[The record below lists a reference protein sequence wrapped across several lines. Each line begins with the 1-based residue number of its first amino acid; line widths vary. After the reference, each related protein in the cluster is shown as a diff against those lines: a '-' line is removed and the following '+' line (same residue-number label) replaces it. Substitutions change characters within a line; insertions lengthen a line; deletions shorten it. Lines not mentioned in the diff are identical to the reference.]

1 MATNTRSNTSINN
14 SEDSSEAPAASE
26 CIPWLFV
33 LIIECLA
40 IVILNIITIIVFV
53 KQRQLQRRSTYL
65 IIHLAIVDLLVGGVS
80 GPVYIAGKKISC
92 DKWRYHSVISVTL
105 LFQFI
110 SVMNLAAISLE
121 RLHATFRPIQHR
133 LLSNWHYGV
142 IIFVMW
148 FISVVLS
155 SIPVVL
161 HQLFTRSL
169 KLLTYYYYIYFSID
183 IFFILVICASYI
195 SILAKVRCSPR
206 PRHDGGSNREQ
217 RLTTT
222 LLMMTLASLLTWL
235 PELFFF
241 FIKSTPYFK
250 DYLKIS
256 VHTTARLGFVLTTLA
271 IANSLVNPILYAA
284 RMVEFRTVL
293 SQLCKGTEN
302 QTESQDIQLNIR
314 MP

>member
-14 SEDSSEAPAASE
+14 SEDSSEASAASE

-40 IVILNIITIIVFV
+40 VVILNIITIIVFL

-65 IIHLAIVDLLVGGVS
+65 IIHLAIVDLLDGGLS

-121 RLHATFRPIQHR
+121 RLHATFRPIQHP

-142 IIFVMW
+142 VIFVMW

-161 HQLFTRSL
+161 HELFTRSL

-183 IFFILVICASYI
+183 IFFIHVIFTSYI

-217 RLTTT
+217 RLSIT
-222 LLMMTLASLLTWL
+222 LLMMTLASLMTWL
-235 PELFFF
+235 PELVFFF
-241 FIKSTPYFK
+241 YQK
-250 DYLKIS
+250 
-256 VHTTARLGFVLTTLA
+256 HTLF
-271 IANSLVNPILYAA
+271 
-284 RMVEFRTVL
+284 
-293 SQLCKGTEN
+293 
-302 QTESQDIQLNIR
+302 
-314 MP
+314 

>member
-80 GPVYIAGKKISC
+80 GPVYIAGKNISC

-133 LLSNWHYGV
+133 FLSNWHYGV

-161 HQLFTRSL
+161 HELFTRSL

-235 PELFFF
+235 PELVFF

-250 DYLKIS
+250 DYIKIS
-256 VHTTARLGFVLTTLA
+256 VHTKARLGFVLTTLA

-284 RMVEFRTVL
+284 RMTEFRTVL

-302 QTESQDIQLNIR
+302 QTESQDIQLDIR

>member
-14 SEDSSEAPAASE
+14 SEDSSEASAASE

-65 IIHLAIVDLLVGGVS
+65 IIHLAIVDPLVGGVS
-80 GPVYIAGKKISC
+80 GPVYIAGKNISC
-92 DKWRYHSVISVTL
+92 DQWRYHSVISVTL

-161 HQLFTRSL
+161 Q
-169 KLLTYYYYIYFSID
+169 
-183 IFFILVICASYI
+183 
-195 SILAKVRCSPR
+195 
-206 PRHDGGSNREQ
+206 
-217 RLTTT
+217 
-222 LLMMTLASLLTWL
+222 
-235 PELFFF
+235 
-241 FIKSTPYFK
+241 
-250 DYLKIS
+250 
-256 VHTTARLGFVLTTLA
+256 
-271 IANSLVNPILYAA
+271 
-284 RMVEFRTVL
+284 
-293 SQLCKGTEN
+293 
-302 QTESQDIQLNIR
+302 
-314 MP
+314 

>member
-14 SEDSSEAPAASE
+14 SEDSSEASAASE

-40 IVILNIITIIVFV
+40 IVILNIITIIVFL
-53 KQRQLQRRSTYL
+53 KQRQPQRRSTYL

-161 HQLFTRSL
+161 HELFTRSL

-222 LLMMTLASLLTWL
+222 LLIMTLASLLTWL
-235 PELFFF
+235 PEIVFF

-250 DYLKIS
+250 DYIKIS

-284 RMVEFRTVL
+284 RMAEFRTVL
-293 SQLCKGTEN
+293 SQFCKGTEN

>member
-1 MATNTRSNTSINN
+1 MATNTHSNTSINN

-195 SILAKVRCSPR
+195 SKVRCSPR

-235 PELFFF
+235 PELVFFF
-241 FIKSTPYFK
+241 VKSTPYFK
-250 DYLKIS
+250 DYIKIS

-284 RMVEFRTVL
+284 RMAEFRTVL
-293 SQLCKGTEN
+293 SQFCKGTEN

>member
-1 MATNTRSNTSINN
+1 M
-14 SEDSSEAPAASE
+14 E
-26 CIPWLFV
+26 CIPWLFALV
-33 LIIECLA
+33 IECLA
-40 IVILNIITIIVFV
+40 IVILNIITIIVFL

-80 GPVYIAGKKISC
+80 GPVYIAGKNISC

-148 FISVVLS
+148 FISMVLS

-161 HQLFTRSL
+161 HELFTRSL

-235 PELFFF
+235 PELVFF

-250 DYLKIS
+250 DYIKIS
-256 VHTTARLGFVLTTLA
+256 VDTTARLGFVLTTLE

-284 RMVEFRTVL
+284 RMAEFRTVL

>member
-40 IVILNIITIIVFV
+40 IVILNIITIIVFL

-133 LLSNWHYGV
+133 FLSNWHYGV
-142 IIFVMW
+142 IICV
-148 FISVVLS
+148 
-155 SIPVVL
+155 
-161 HQLFTRSL
+161 
-169 KLLTYYYYIYFSID
+169 
-183 IFFILVICASYI
+183 SYI

-222 LLMMTLASLLTWL
+222 LLTMTLASLLTWL
-235 PELFFF
+235 PELVFF

-250 DYLKIS
+250 DYIKIS

-284 RMVEFRTVL
+284 RMAEFRTVL

>member
-1 MATNTRSNTSINN
+1 MSGCSHPQYHHHYCICEA
-14 SEDSSEAPAASE
+14 APATAPE
-26 CIPWLFV
+26 HV
-33 LIIECLA
+33 LDHPL
-40 IVILNIITIIVFV
+40 
-53 KQRQLQRRSTYL
+53 S
-65 IIHLAIVDLLVGGVS
+65 DL
-80 GPVYIAGKKISC
+80 
-92 DKWRYHSVISVTL
+92 ISVTL

-183 IFFILVICASYI
+183 IFFILVIFASYI

-217 RLTTT
+217 RLTIT

-235 PELFFF
+235 PELVFF

-250 DYLKIS
+250 DYIKIS
-256 VHTTARLGFVLTTLA
+256 VHSTTR
-271 IANSLVNPILYAA
+271 
-284 RMVEFRTVL
+284 
-293 SQLCKGTEN
+293 TEN
-302 QTESQDIQLNIR
+302 QTESQDIQLNLR

>member
-40 IVILNIITIIVFV
+40 IVILNIITIIVFL

-161 HQLFTRSL
+161 HELFTRSL

-222 LLMMTLASLLTWL
+222 LLTLASLLTWL
-235 PELFFF
+235 PELVFF

-250 DYLKIS
+250 DYIKIS
-256 VHTTARLGFVLTTLA
+256 VHTTARLGFVLTTLE

-284 RMVEFRTVL
+284 RMAEFRTVL

>member
-1 MATNTRSNTSINN
+1 M
-14 SEDSSEAPAASE
+14 E
-26 CIPWLFV
+26 CIPWLFALV
-33 LIIECLA
+33 IECLA
-40 IVILNIITIIVFV
+40 IVILNIITIIVFL

-169 KLLTYYYYIYFSID
+169 KLLTYYYYIYFSVD
-183 IFFILVICASYI
+183 IFFILVIFASYI
-195 SILAKVRCSPR
+195 SILAKVRCGPR
-206 PRHDGGSNREQ
+206 PRHDGGSNRKR
-217 RLTTT
+217 RLTIT

-235 PELFFF
+235 PELVFF

-250 DYLKIS
+250 VYIKIS

-284 RMVEFRTVL
+284 RMAEFRTVL